1 MRLTILFYEA
11 KMDTPPID
19 IPLKVNPS
27 FDNPLSK
34 SVIYTFPESSKSVD
48 TQGNLLLRFPYSHN
62 LFWTNFNYYCVGFN
76 TIDIELILITEDGYT
91 YSISPNT
98 ERAPRVW
105 HDTIWVLPSINT
117 GKHSGLFLRVKS
129 PADNLKYFRFNLLGF
144 MDLYPDV
151 ENYLLMTELKSYQF
165 IFSKYRD
172 ENNKEIGTIYNV
184 EHTDY
189 IRSVI
194 DTAQKIWPC

>member
-1 MRLTILFYEA
+1 
-11 KMDTPPID
+11 MDSPPIE

-27 FDNPLSK
+27 FNDPLSK
-34 SVIYTFPESSKSVD
+34 SVIYTFPESSKSDD
-48 TQGNLLLRFPYSHN
+48 TEGNILLRFPYSHN
-62 LFWTNFNYYCVGFN
+62 TYWTNFNYHCFGFN
-76 TIDIELILITEDGYT
+76 DNIIVEIILITEDGYM
-91 YSISPNT
+91 YSILPIT

-105 HDTIWVLPSINT
+105 HDINWALPSIKT
-117 GKHSGLFLRVKS
+117 GEYSGLYLRVK
-129 PADNLKYFRFNLLGF
+129 ANVDTLKCFRFNLLGF

-151 ENYLLMTELKSYQF
+151 ENYLLITPLKSYQF

-172 ENNKEIGTIYNV
+172 AENNNEVGTIYNV

-194 DTAQKIWPC
+194 DSAYKIHCI